1 MILPFGSIL
10 DIIRG
15 EARILEGLHNL
26 GIKGENLGKLL
37 RLPVNPVE
45 DNYALDIR
53 HPAVTV
59 RKPSPPQHCRCFVLV
74 SGTSMW
80 ISGSVIRVLQH
91 S

>member
-1 MILPFGSIL
+1 M

-53 HPAVTV
+53 HPAITV
-59 RKPSPPQHCRCFVLV
+59 RARDGPVPRPDLRKGSFILLAQ
-74 SGTSMW
+74 
-80 ISGSVIRVLQH
+80 ISLAGALS
-91 S
+91 